1 MLIQWYLIYFIV
13 WFYGDCFQ
21 SWFTFSTC
29 KLLFAPGDRWKALS
43 EEEKDKYRN
52 LSRADFEKA
61 RKQCLDASVP
71 LRPSQLQ
78 QSGSTTSE
86 VETSSPEVPTEDMVY
101 LGNVHRIVDHAHG
114 KGSYGTVYKVLHT
127 PSFRFLAAKVETVG
141 TSLKHEIQMLS
152 PLSHP
157 NLLPVLQSNFVPN
170 GLSWFIMPFVETS
183 LYTLLQKQ
191 ALTINSQLGLALQL
205 VDALSYLHSN
215 NIVHCD
221 IKPGNI
227 LCDMSTCNFFIIDFG
242 LAVLWPMPTTSKRRC
257 DEAYTMAFRPPEL
270 IETQNFTSCAFLCV
284 ETGPKDSRR
293 LNENVDMIRKF
304 LQAGLQ

>member
-1 MLIQWYLIYFIV
+1 M
-13 WFYGDCFQ
+13 GDCFQ

-114 KGSYGTVYKVLHT
+114 KGSYGTVYTVLHT

-227 LCDMSTCNFFIIDFG
+227 LCDMSTISSSLTSVLQFFGQSRPLAKDAVMKLIQWRSDLQSWSKLKILLHVHFCVLKQAPKIPEDSMKMLIWYGNSYKLGCN
-242 LAVLWPMPTTSKRRC
+242 RR
-257 DEAYTMAFRPPEL
+257 
-270 IETQNFTSCAFLCV
+270 
-284 ETGPKDSRR
+284 
-293 LNENVDMIRKF
+293 
-304 LQAGLQ
+304 

>member
-1 MLIQWYLIYFIV
+1 MKLELCPTPNMLIQWYLIYFIV

-152 PLSHP
+152 FEPSQFVTSSPEQLRAEWFVLVHYAIRGNEPLHFAP
-157 NLLPVLQSNFVPN
+157 KAGFDNQFPT
-170 GLSWFIMPFVETS
+170 WT
-183 LYTLLQKQ
+183 
-191 ALTINSQLGLALQL
+191 
-205 VDALSYLHSN
+205 
-215 NIVHCD
+215 
-221 IKPGNI
+221 
-227 LCDMSTCNFFIIDFG
+227 G
-242 LAVLWPMPTTSKRRC
+242 LAVGRC
-257 DEAYTMAFRPPEL
+257 TEL
-270 IETQNFTSCAFLCV
+270 LAQQQHSAL
-284 ETGPKDSRR
+284 
-293 LNENVDMIRKF
+293 
-304 LQAGLQ
+304 